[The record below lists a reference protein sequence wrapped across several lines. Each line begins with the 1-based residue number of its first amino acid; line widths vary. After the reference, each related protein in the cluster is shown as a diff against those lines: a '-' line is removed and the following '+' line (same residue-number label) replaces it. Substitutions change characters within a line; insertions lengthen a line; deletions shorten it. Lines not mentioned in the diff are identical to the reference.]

1 MCILLSE
8 HLLCKYS
15 RDTFRASIMK
25 EEILGFTTENALTRL
40 CEDIERLLYTE
51 EIKFSKQK

>member
-1 MCILLSE
+1 
-8 HLLCKYS
+8 
-15 RDTFRASIMK
+15 MK